1 MTKTNFYESLNELVT
16 DSRFRSLAV
25 TQNFETFLSGTG
37 IHEAEN
43 MHTFSWLLQPKGS
56 HGLQDI
62 FLKELLTTAWTMIH
76 GQYGENYKSY
86 RTSKFY
92 NGLSPI
98 TFQQTSFYN
107 AFIDR
112 EFASEMP
119 GADMVITDVASKM
132 IVVLNNRFEKANCE
146 KIKAH
151 FNSTEFNFFEHK
163 LFLTFDQGVQSEK
176 DCGWMYMS
184 NEWIINLCEDLIE
197 SPQYSNMKI
206 TGYLNDFYQ
215 FLTGSQYGTTHSK
228 IADYSAS
235 IVSDFYEV
243 IREYRTMKAEKIPSI
258 QLIDINPREYASRY
272 MGKLSE
278 KEYELVSLYWSY
290 RNTFNT
296 FFDLCDLESVTRD
309 LAKTIEKKSYHFDR
323 TFIRNGLVFTPAFDK
338 VKSDRSFM
346 NRIFDVEMV
355 MDMNKNLSL
364 SLVINKESWDR
375 LSATQR
381 ETIQKDFKFTA
392 GLLKDRVIVW
402 DAFYKQDWKNKDL
415 CNEVVSL
422 FEKVDSYLAFIGIRA
437 A

>member
-25 TQNFETFLSGTG
+25 SQNFETFLSSTG

-76 GQYGENYKSY
+76 GQYGENFKSY
-86 RTSKFY
+86 KTSRFY
-92 NGLSPI
+92 NSLSPI

-112 EFASEMP
+112 DYVRTCP
-119 GADMVITDVASKM
+119 GADMVITDVASKVM
-132 IVVLNNRFEKANCE
+132 VVMNNRFEKGTCE
-146 KIKAH
+146 KLVSH
-151 FNSTEFNFFEHK
+151 FNSSEYSYFENK
-163 LFLTFDQGVQSEK
+163 LFLTFDQEVKADK

-184 NEWIINLCEDLIE
+184 NEWIINLCVDLIE
-197 SPQYSNMKI
+197 SPQYSNMRI
-206 TGYLNDFYQ
+206 AGYLNDFYQ
-215 FLTGSQYGTTHSK
+215 FLTGTQYGTTHSK

-235 IVSDFYEV
+235 IASDFYEV
-243 IREYRTMKAEKIPSI
+243 IREFRTMKAEKVPSTN
-258 QLIDINPREYASRY
+258 LIDINPREYASRY
-272 MGKLSE
+272 IGKLSE
-278 KEYELVSLYWSY
+278 KEYELLSLYWSY

-309 LAKTIEKKSYHFDR
+309 LEKTVEKKAYRFDR
-323 TFIRNGLVFTPAFDK
+323 TFIRNGLMFTPCFDK
-338 VKSDRSFM
+338 VKSDRAFM

-355 MDMNKNLSL
+355 QDMNKNLSL
-364 SLVINKESWDR
+364 SLVINKASWDR
-375 LSATQR
+375 LSVSQR

-392 GLLKDRVIVW
+392 RLLKDRVIVW
-402 DAFYKQDWKNKDL
+402 DSFYKQDWKNKDL
-415 CNEVVSL
+415 CQDVIGL